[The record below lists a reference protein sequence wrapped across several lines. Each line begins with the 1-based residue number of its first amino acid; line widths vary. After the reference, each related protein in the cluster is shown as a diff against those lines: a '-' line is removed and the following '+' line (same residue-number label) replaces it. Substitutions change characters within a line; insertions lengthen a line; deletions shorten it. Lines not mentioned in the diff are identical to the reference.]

1 MSETPVIRALRARPV
16 NVPIKRPLAT
26 ATGAVTH
33 APLVLVDL
41 QTDQGVT
48 GVGYVF
54 TPAGYAIKPLA
65 AVIEGLGE
73 FIKGD
78 PVAPFAIEQKLRK
91 RLTLVGVQGIAM
103 LLQVVAEL
111 GAQYRAEKKLRTADG
126 ASHDVDYVVKDG
138 EVEVGVK
145 VDKKTEKVTLIPK
158 DCDAGPG
165 KALAGRI
172 AQRWAYSKAVGELK
186 RKGYAVAKEEKQAD
200 GSVRVVMQR
209 WR

>member
-1 MSETPVIRALRARPV
+1 MSQSVGIVI
-16 NVPIKRPLAT
+16 
-26 ATGAVTH
+26 
-33 APLVLVDL
+33 LV
-41 QTDQGVT
+41 QGV
-48 GVGYVF
+48 
-54 TPAGYAIKPLA
+54 A
-65 AVIEGLGE
+65 A
-73 FIKGD
+73 
-78 PVAPFAIEQKLRK
+78 
-91 RLTLVGVQGIAM
+91 

-111 GAQYRAEKKLRTADG
+111 GAQYRAERKMRTADG

-138 EVEVGVK
+138 EAEVGVR
-145 VDKKTEKVTLIPK
+145 VDRKTEKVTLIPG

-200 GSVRVVMQR
+200 GTVRVVMQR

>member
-1 MSETPVIRALRARPV
+1 MSQHVGIVIA
-16 NVPIKRPLAT
+16 
-26 ATGAVTH
+26 
-33 APLVLVDL
+33 
-41 QTDQGVT
+41 
-48 GVGYVF
+48 
-54 TPAGYAIKPLA
+54 
-65 AVIEGLGE
+65 
-73 FIKGD
+73 
-78 PVAPFAIEQKLRK
+78 
-91 RLTLVGVQGIAM
+91 VQGIAM

-111 GAQYRAEKKLRTADG
+111 GVQYRAEKKLRTADG

-138 EVEVGVK
+138 EAEVGVK
-145 VDKKTEKVTLIPK
+145 VDEKTEKVTLIPK

>member
-1 MSETPVIRALRARPV
+1 MSQ
-16 NVPIKRPLAT
+16 NVGI
-26 ATGAVTH
+26 V
-33 APLVLVDL
+33 VVV
-41 QTDQGVT
+41 QGV
-48 GVGYVF
+48 
-54 TPAGYAIKPLA
+54 AL
-65 AVIEGLGE
+65 
-73 FIKGD
+73 
-78 PVAPFAIEQKLRK
+78 
-91 RLTLVGVQGIAM
+91 

-111 GAQYRAEKKLRTADG
+111 GAQYRAERKLRTADG
-126 ASHDVDYVVKDG
+126 ATHDVDYVVKDG
-138 EVEVGVK
+138 DAEVGLR
-145 VDKKTEKVTLIPK
+145 VDKKTDQVTIIPK

>member
-1 MSETPVIRALRARPV
+1 MSQHVGIVIA
-16 NVPIKRPLAT
+16 
-26 ATGAVTH
+26 
-33 APLVLVDL
+33 
-41 QTDQGVT
+41 
-48 GVGYVF
+48 
-54 TPAGYAIKPLA
+54 
-65 AVIEGLGE
+65 
-73 FIKGD
+73 
-78 PVAPFAIEQKLRK
+78 
-91 RLTLVGVQGIAM
+91 VQGLA
-103 LLQVVAEL
+103 LLFQVVADL
-111 GAQYRAEKKLRTADG
+111 GAQYRAEKKMRTSDG

-138 EVEVGVK
+138 EAEVGVQ
-145 VDKKTEKVTLIPK
+145 VDRKTEKVTLIPK